1 MCARQ
6 GFVSVLE
13 ANKLVHTPVLGTFE
27 QRPPVAPSRRPN
39 QSVTDAEASFVPEIR

>member
-13 ANKLVHTPVLGTFE
+13 TNELVDSPLLGTFE
-27 QRPPVAPSRRPN
+27 QR
-39 QSVTDAEASFVPEIR
+39 DASCTTAQA